1 MPAATYQGQMASMQA
16 DNDMLIEK
24 ISVFHEESG
33 PLIKWCL
40 SHRFWSLQLWKSII
54 PWVVYRELVYLNFQ
68 SFYIEIL
75 KMSKR
80 NNKTT
85 PFIVSYDR
93 IMTIFHFVKHNCW
106 PSFLKSKYN
115 FLTRNGPIIDV
126 CSTFALIQI
135 LRPSHTFLLNL
146 W

>member
-33 PLIKWCL
+33 LLIKWCL

-85 PFIVSYDR
+85 PFISLLWQDHDN
-93 IMTIFHFVKHNCW
+93 I
-106 PSFLKSKYN
+106 SFCQ
-115 FLTRNGPIIDV
+115 T
-126 CSTFALIQI
+126 
-135 LRPSHTFLLNL
+135 
-146 W
+146 